1 VRSLRAG
8 EKGVMTSE
16 TGVRWDRPVWMKV
29 WAGVVVVLFAAG
41 AYLALLWS
49 PPDVNQGDLIRIMY
63 AHVSVAWIGFVA
75 VGITALFAALFL
87 WRGKRRDDV
96 VAVASAEMALLF
108 SSLTI
113 IGGMTYSRPT
123 LNTFWTWDAK
133 LTLTALMV
141 VLLVGYFIV
150 RALVDDPVR
159 RGRVSAVVAIVV
171 AASLPFNYLAAEWFR
186 TLHPSRAIALDGSG
200 VTMAPEMLMTL
211 LFNTLV
217 AGLAYGWFMVDRV
230 RLGRIE
236 AELEASRAARD
247 DLTGTEGGVVRV

>member
-1 VRSLRAG
+1 MSDASERLR
-8 EKGVMTSE
+8 
-16 TGVRWDRPVWMKV
+16 RPAWLRIWGAALVP
-29 WAGVVVVLFAAG
+29 LFLVG
-41 AYLALLWS
+41 AWLGLVWS
-49 PPDVNQGDLIRIMY
+49 PPDVNQGNLIRIMY

-75 VGITALFAALFL
+75 VALTAFFGALFL
-87 WRGKRRDDV
+87 WRSRRRDDV
-96 VAVASAEMALLF
+96 LAVASAEMALLF

-141 VLLVGYFIV
+141 ALLVGYFIV
-150 RALVDDPVR
+150 RALIDDPVR

-171 AASLPFNYLAAEWFR
+171 ATSLPFNYLAAEWFR

-200 VTMAPEMLMTL
+200 VTMAPEMLATL
-211 LFNTLV
+211 LFNTVV
-217 AGLAYGWFMVDRV
+217 AGLVYGWFLVDRA

-236 AELEASRAARD
+236 AQLETERAERELATPSA
-247 DLTGTEGGVVRV
+247 GGVVRV

>member
-1 VRSLRAG
+1 MTTKTELR
-8 EKGVMTSE
+8 T
-16 TGVRWDRPVWMKV
+16 DRPA
-29 WAGVVVVLFAAG
+29 WAKAWALVIAVLFAVG
-41 AYLALLWS
+41 AYLGLAWS

-63 AHVSVAWIGFVA
+63 AHVSIAWIGFVA
-75 VGITALFAALFL
+75 VGLTALFASLYL
-87 WRGKRRDDV
+87 WRGRRMDDV
-96 VAVASAEMALLF
+96 RAVASAEMALLF

-141 VLLVGYFIV
+141 ALLVGYFIV

-217 AGLAYGWFMVDRV
+217 AGLVYAWFMVDRV
-230 RLGRIE
+230 RLGRLEARLE
-236 AELEASRAARD
+236 AEREAREAVPA
-247 DLTGTEGGVVRV
+247 TEGGVVRV

>member
-1 VRSLRAG
+1 MTTKTELR
-8 EKGVMTSE
+8 T
-16 TGVRWDRPVWMKV
+16 DRPA
-29 WAGVVVVLFAAG
+29 WAKAWALVIAVLFAVG
-41 AYLALLWS
+41 AYLGLVWS

-63 AHVSVAWIGFVA
+63 AHVSIAWIGFVA
-75 VGITALFAALFL
+75 VGLTALFASLYL
-87 WRGKRRDDV
+87 WRGRRMDDV
-96 VAVASAEMALLF
+96 RAVASAEMALLF

-141 VLLVGYFIV
+141 ALLVGYFIV

-217 AGLAYGWFMVDRV
+217 AGLVYAWFMVDRV
-230 RLGRIE
+230 RLGRLEARLE
-236 AELEASRAARD
+236 AEREAREAVPA
-247 DLTGTEGGVVRV
+247 TEGGVVRV

>member
-1 VRSLRAG
+1 MIDASERLRRPAWLRAW
-8 EKGVMTSE
+8 GVALI
-16 TGVRWDRPVWMKV
+16 PLF
-29 WAGVVVVLFAAG
+29 VVG
-41 AYLALLWS
+41 AWLGLVWS

-75 VGITALFAALFL
+75 VGFTALFGALYL
-87 WRGKRRDDV
+87 WRGKRGDDV
-96 VAVASAEMALLF
+96 LAVASAEMALLF

-141 VLLVGYFIV
+141 ALLVGYFIV
-150 RALVDDPVR
+150 RALIDDPVR
-159 RGRVSAVVAIVV
+159 RGRVSAVVAIIV

-200 VTMAPEMLMTL
+200 VTMAPEMLFTL
-211 LFNTLV
+211 LFNTVV
-217 AGLAYGWFMVDRV
+217 AGAVYGWFLADRA

-236 AELEASRAARD
+236 AQLEAERAERELAP
-247 DLTGTEGGVVRV
+247 TPSAGGVVRV

>member
-1 VRSLRAG
+1 
-8 EKGVMTSE
+8 MT
-16 TGVRWDRPVWMKV
+16 TNTNVRWDRPVWMKA
-29 WAGVVVVLFAAG
+29 WAALIVALFAVG
-41 AYLALLWS
+41 AYLGLVWS
-49 PPDVNQGDLIRIMY
+49 PPDVNQGNLIRIMY

-75 VGITALFAALFL
+75 VGLTAFFAALYL

-96 VAVASAEMALLF
+96 LAVASAEMALLF

-141 VLLVGYFIV
+141 ALLVGYFIV

-171 AASLPFNYLAAEWFR
+171 AGSLPFNYLAAEWFR

-200 VTMAPEMLMTL
+200 VTMAPDMLSAL
-211 LFNTLV
+211 LFNTVV
-217 AGLAYGWFMVDRV
+217 AGLVYAWFMVDRV

-236 AELEASRAARD
+236 AQLEDARVAQEAVPS
-247 DLTGTEGGVVRV
+247 GKRGVVRV